1 MRNFTFIKAQN
12 LEEVSQL
19 LFAHHE
25 HSCIL
30 AGGTDLLVQ
39 LHEKSKRW
47 AELDVVIDL
56 HPFQTELSQIEDVGS
71 ALRIGT
77 LCTHTE
83 IERSFLVNRYL
94 PLLSKACSA
103 VGSPQIRNMGTIG
116 GAICN
121 ASPASDPLPP
131 LIAAG
136 AELKIH
142 GCEYQRKTP
151 LSNFYDDMG
160 MPKLEP
166 GEFVTALEVRKL
178 QPSERSSFV
187 KLGRRKALAISRL
200 TMAAILDFQK
210 DGSIREAA
218 IVPGCVGRRV
228 KRYREAELMLCGQ
241 RPSEALIANAAAQVT
256 EQMLAENGRRWS
268 SAYKEPALTA
278 LVERALNLASY
289 GAEDRS

>member
-1 MRNFTFIKAQN
+1 MRNFTFIKAQD

-56 HPFQTELSQIEDVGS
+56 HPFQAELSQIEDVGS
-71 ALRIGT
+71 ALRIGA

-94 PLLSKACSA
+94 PLLSKACSL
-103 VGSPQIRNMGTIG
+103 VGSPQIRNMGTVG
-116 GAICN
+116 GAVCN

-136 AELKIH
+136 AELAIH
-142 GCEYQRKTP
+142 GCGYRRKAL
-151 LSNFYDDMG
+151 LSDFYDDMG

-166 GEFVTALEVRKL
+166 GEFVTAFEVRKL

-200 TMAAILDFQK
+200 TVAAILDFQK
-210 DGSIREAA
+210 DGTIREAA
-218 IVPGCVGRRV
+218 VVPGCVGRRV
-228 KRYREAELMLCGQ
+228 KRYRQAELMLCGQ
-241 RPSEALIANAAAQVT
+241 RPSEALIASAAAQVT

-278 LVERALNLASY
+278 LVERALNSASY
-289 GAEDRS
+289 GAEDRL